1 MPRKNKITL
10 RTGTGVPNATDF
22 VTSEPAW
29 DSANGKL
36 YIKNAAGA
44 MVEITGS
51 GGGGGGSP
59 ELVYSFATTAS
70 FPGTGNSSLLY
81 FATDTGRMY
90 RWTGSVYVEVGP
102 VGGGSG
108 LGWSNVPATSSATG
122 TAGDIAYDG
131 DRLYIC
137 TATNFWEAAALSR
150 WDGDPFW
157 SSVTYLMRFNG
168 SNGST
173 TFTDLSPTG
182 VTATASGAAAV
193 STAQA
198 KFGQSLVLNGTNAG
212 LTLGNTGSA
221 FTFAGDFTID
231 AWVYITAANTYHPVI
246 ESRAS
251 ADFAPWICGIYN
263 INGGLRLDFVTSSG
277 RLTGSTTA
285 VSLNTWTHIAWVRK
299 DSTLRCYVN
308 GVRDNASF
316 SIFGSLTPQ
325 STVLVGCSVDPTYTA
340 GYFDDLRV
348 TKAARYDAA
357 SFSVPTVQAPT
368 FSA

>member
-1 MPRKNKITL
+1 MPRKNKIIL
-10 RTGTGVPNATDF
+10 RTGTGVPTASDF

-29 DSANGKL
+29 DSTNGKL
-36 YIKNAAGA
+36 YVKNAAGT
-44 MVEITGS
+44 MVEITGG
-51 GGGGGGSP
+51 GGGGGGSA
-59 ELVYSFATTAS
+59 ELVYSYATTAS

-81 FATDTGRMY
+81 FATDTGRIY

-102 VGGGSG
+102 VGGGFT
-108 LGWSNVPATSSATG
+108 WAPVPATSSDAG
-122 TAGDIAYDG
+122 APGDIAYDG
-131 DRLYIC
+131 SRFYIC
-137 TATNFWEAAALSR
+137 TATNFWEAAAISR

-157 SSVTYLMRFNG
+157 SSVTFLMRFDG

-173 TFTDLSPTG
+173 TFTDLSSTG
-182 VTATASGAAAV
+182 VTATASGGAAV

-198 KFGQSLVLNGTNAG
+198 KFGQSLVLNGTDAC

-221 FTFAGDFTID
+221 FTFAEDFTIE
-231 AWVYITAANTYHPVI
+231 AWVYITSINVYSPII
-246 ESRAS
+246 ESRGS

-285 VSLNTWTHIAWVRK
+285 VSLNTWTHVAWVRK
-299 DSTLRCYVN
+299 GSTLRCYVN

-325 STVLVGCSVDPTYTA
+325 STVLVGRSVDPTYTA
-340 GYFDDLRV
+340 GYIDELRV

-357 SFSVPTVQAPT
+357 SFSVPTVQAPA